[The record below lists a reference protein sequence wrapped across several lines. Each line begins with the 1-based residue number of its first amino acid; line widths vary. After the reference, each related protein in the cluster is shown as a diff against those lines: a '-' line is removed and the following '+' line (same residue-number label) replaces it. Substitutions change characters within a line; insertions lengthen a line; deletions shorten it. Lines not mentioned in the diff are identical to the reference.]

1 MQPLER
7 STPVEVLIVDD
18 EPNAVK
24 YFQKAFSGKYE
35 IVTAHS
41 ADEAEDII
49 FSKDHEIGVIVSD
62 QRMPGRSGI
71 SLLSNV
77 RKRRPD
83 IVRILASAY
92 CDLDSA
98 IQAVNGGEIFRYIT
112 KPWDLNSLE
121 ADLEQAVTFHILQKE
136 CDLLLKEKLGAVQRT
151 VLRDR
156 VNNLASMSVLLSGYK
171 NASSTMYDYLKD
183 MLTETAGRSAIK
195 KQWAEM
201 PARDHW
207 RLPVQETQR
216 LIGLSEKLL
225 DSSIIQSRQE
235 EPKADVVS
243 IVSDCAQSLRAAH
256 AMMSVSVQSDVDK
269 AIIPVELS
277 VINGIMTRLMNS
289 MSQWVAPGST
299 LLVRVGNSTGTSGK
313 ATTIV
318 TFEMRNFDA
327 TKALGD
333 CLLHTPP
340 HHSTSEQSIEYLRA
354 ALALGHLGGSISSP
368 PAKNGFKQVQVF
380 LPKTASDKLGVM
392 ATPSDWLFDL
402 NEEYERWSLGMYELA
417 S

>member
-1 MQPLER
+1 MQPHER
-7 STPVEVLIVDD
+7 TTPVQVLIVDD
-18 EPNAVK
+18 EANAVK
-24 YFQKAFSGKYE
+24 YFQKAFSGKYD
-35 IVTAHS
+35 IVTAYS
-41 ADEAEDII
+41 ADEAEEIL
-49 FSKDHEIGVIVSD
+49 FKTEHEIGVVVSD

-98 IQAVNGGEIFRYIT
+98 IQAINGGEIFRYIT

-121 ADLEQAVTFHILQKE
+121 ADLDQAVTFHIMQKE

-156 VNNLASMSVLLSGYK
+156 VNNLACMSVLLSRYK
-171 NASSTMYDYLKD
+171 NAPSTMYDYLKD
-183 MLTETAGRSAIK
+183 TLAETSGRSAVK

-201 PARDHW
+201 PAKDHW

-216 LIGLSEKLL
+216 LMGLSEKLL
-225 DSSIIQSRQE
+225 ESTLIDASSDDTKS
-235 EPKADVVS
+235 DVVS

-256 AMMSVSVQSDVDK
+256 SMMSVSVQSDVEK
-269 AIIPVELS
+269 AIVPAEATVL
-277 VINGIMTRLMNS
+277 NGIMTRLMRS
-289 MSQWVAPGST
+289 MSEWVAPGST
-299 LLVRVGNSTGTSGK
+299 LLVRVGRDGGGAK
-313 ATTIV
+313 AQTVV
-318 TFEMRNFDA
+318 TFEMRNFNA
-327 TKALGD
+327 AKAVGD
-333 CLLHTPP
+333 CVLHTPP
-340 HHSTSEQSIEYLRA
+340 HQAASEQSVEYLRA

-380 LPKTASDKLGVM
+380 LPVNSGKDSAGMS
-392 ATPSDWLFDL
+392 TPSDWLFDL
-402 NEEYERWSLGMYELA
+402 NEEYERWTLGMYDLA